1 MKYNAYESLQELDDE
16 VHRID
21 SRHALKVHRHSEQG
35 TWLGKRVCQ
44 GVGDPQSPSLAL
56 TRIPR

>member
-35 TWLGKRVCQ
+35 T
-44 GVGDPQSPSLAL
+44 
-56 TRIPR
+56 